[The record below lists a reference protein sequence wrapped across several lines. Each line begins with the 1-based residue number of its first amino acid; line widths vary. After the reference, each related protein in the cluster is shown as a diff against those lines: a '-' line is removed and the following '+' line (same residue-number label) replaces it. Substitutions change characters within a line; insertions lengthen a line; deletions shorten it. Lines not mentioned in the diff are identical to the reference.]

1 MARSHQGSLFAC
13 PSVCLCVCLSA
24 SMSLKTAG
32 PDFTYFSVHVTCGVT
47 RSSSAGIAICYV
59 FPVSCM
65 TSHFPTKA
73 TCRYRCS
80 DATAAL
86 LAGYYYYYLKK
97 IFLAHQH
104 KAAGRKTRL
113 DIQNYGC
120 NGNLLCY
127 RGVVDRNRIS
137 SLQSHGQA
145 LEKECCFPGVFC
157 DSGDTPANLLC
168 ELNGHLMPCTSCF
181 YGKWIEDVCT
191 GYLPSVTVPEGG

>member
-32 PDFTYFSVHVTCGVT
+32 PDFTYFSVNVTCDVA

-97 IFLAHQH
+97 NIFSPPA
-104 KAAGRKTRL
+104 
-113 DIQNYGC
+113 
-120 NGNLLCY
+120 
-127 RGVVDRNRIS
+127 
-137 SLQSHGQA
+137 QSHRQENSARRTKLWFQRQFTLLPWCSGQKPHFLFA
-145 LEKECCFPGVFC
+145 EPWTGVGKGMLFPGC
-157 DSGDTPANLLC
+157 LL
-168 ELNGHLMPCTSCF
+168 
-181 YGKWIEDVCT
+181 
-191 GYLPSVTVPEGG
+191 